1 MEAELWL
8 EGVLHER
15 GNVSRSV
22 LCLTASASLPRLPVI
37 RSRAQSRTKLRGR
50 QNAKP
55 NTSDDL
61 KQQTRMPDLTK
72 TDDDAIGRAFLAQA
86 SEFMLRDYLPKIERC
101 LENLSDEQ
109 IWWRANEE
117 SNSIGNLILHLC
129 GNARQWIV
137 CGVGSAPDARNRDA
151 EFEQRDVIA
160 RDELVSLLR
169 STLSDVHTT
178 LQSLDPSTLL
188 EYRKI
193 QGNDVDILEA
203 IFHVTEHFSMHT
215 GQIIMLTKM
224 LTSEDLRFY
233 DFEADA
239 AVETWHSGPTGSS

>member
-1 MEAELWL
+1 MQ
-8 EGVLHER
+8 
-15 GNVSRSV
+15 NV
-22 LCLTASASLPRLPVI
+22 
-37 RSRAQSRTKLRGR
+37 
-50 QNAKP
+50 
-55 NTSDDL
+55 
-61 KQQTRMPDLTK
+61 TK
-72 TDDDAIGRAFLAQA
+72 TDDYATGRAFLARA
-86 SEFMLRDYLPKIERC
+86 SEFILGDYLPKIERC

-137 CGVGSAPDARNRDA
+137 CGVGSQPDARNRDA
-151 EFEQRDVIA
+151 EFEQRDVVP
-160 RDELVSLLR
+160 RDELVALLR

-178 LQSLDPSTLL
+178 LQSVDPSTLL
-188 EYRKI
+188 AYRKI

-224 LTSEDLRFY
+224 MTSADLRFY
-233 DFEADA
+233 DFDA
-239 AVETWHSGPTGSS
+239 GTPVERWRSDPSGSS